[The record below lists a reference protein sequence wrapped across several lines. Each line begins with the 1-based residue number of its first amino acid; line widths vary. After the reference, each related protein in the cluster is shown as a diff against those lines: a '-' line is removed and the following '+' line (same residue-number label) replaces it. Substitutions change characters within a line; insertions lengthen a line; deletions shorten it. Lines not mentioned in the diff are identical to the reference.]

1 MIYILSM
8 ELLTQENIK
17 SDYSWLS
24 CGHSPAENEARQGL
38 AGPKME
44 RKTNPQEPMAPAAA

>member
-1 MIYILSM
+1 M